1 MTKNWQPKKQT
12 FYGLKCP
19 SSGCT
24 WKPKASTL
32 AIAQGYWQQGGK
44 CAQCPQS
51 AASTP
56 KQSKCDSSETLTQ
69 HGSSTS
75 TKLPYPS
82 TPCTARK
89 KRGLQAALTAVDE
102 EESPKTSALDMANAE
117 INRLRALA
125 ATHHLKLKAIAK
137 TISTIDSMEDVNEKC
152 DAIRVLKNES
162 CRWHVRD
169 ANKGHTSLA
178 PMHEYFSAK
187 ASGGSGRD
195 VAGAGENLVK

>member
-1 MTKNWQPKKQT
+1 MLCRVCAADDRTARQVEAA
-12 FYGLKCP
+12 GLVSERLNGINEGP
-19 SSGCT
+19 SQEDDG
-24 WKPKASTL
+24 
-32 AIAQGYWQQGGK
+32 
-44 CAQCPQS
+44 
-51 AASTP
+51 
-56 KQSKCDSSETLTQ
+56 DSSLRLSGSLLT
-69 HGSSTS
+69 G
-75 TKLPYPS
+75 L
-82 TPCTARK
+82 
-89 KRGLQAALTAVDE
+89 RGLPAAWPQAPLIWVPRKLKQQVSSVLRDRLRQAALTAVDE

-187 ASGGSGRD
+187 ISGGSGRD
-195 VAGAGENLVK
+195 VAGAGGSIHSA